1 MLVHYKLFV
10 SLLFVSVMSSCGTK
24 ATTKTGEN
32 EKKEMKNMNTQK
44 VKIDVWSDVVCPFCY
59 LGKNKLEQ
67 AVKKLNAQDKVE
79 IEWHSFQLD
88 SDFPM
93 GQSVNSTE
101 YLAQKKHIPTSQI
114 KGIQDYLTMQGKNY
128 GIDFQFEKSL
138 TFNTFNA
145 HRLLQWSKTLHR
157 SNEMKAALMYAYFTE
172 GADLSKNDVLLNVVA
187 AQGLDVSKAKE
198 ILASNTYHDEVE
210 KDLYEASKLGING
223 VPFFLINEKQVIS
236 GAQEDS
242 VFESVIS
249 NALKNLPSTNSSNNG
264 ATCTPA
270 AECK

>member
-1 MLVHYKLFV
+1 
-10 SLLFVSVMSSCGTK
+10 
-24 ATTKTGEN
+24 
-32 EKKEMKNMNTQK
+32 
-44 VKIDVWSDVVCPFCY
+44 
-59 LGKNKLEQ
+59 
-67 AVKKLNAQDKVE
+67 
-79 IEWHSFQLD
+79 
-88 SDFPM
+88 
-93 GQSVNSTE
+93 
-101 YLAQKKHIPTSQI
+101 
-114 KGIQDYLTMQGKNY
+114 MQGKNY

-172 GADLSKNDVLLNVVA
+172 GADLSKNDVLLNIVA

-249 NALKNLPSTNSSNNG
+249 NALKNLPSTHSSNNG

>member
-1 MLVHYKLFV
+1 MMNRILKLHLI
-10 SLLFVSVMSSCGTK
+10 LLACMMISCGTK
-24 ATTKTGEN
+24 ATTKTEI
-32 EKKEMKNMNTQK
+32 KDTKNMNTQK
-44 VKIDVWSDVVCPFCY
+44 VKIDIWSDVVCPFCY

-67 AVKKLNAQDKVE
+67 AIKKLNATDKVE

-88 SDFPM
+88 PDFPM
-93 GQSVNSTE
+93 NQSVGSTE
-101 YLAQKKHIPTSQI
+101 YLAQKKHIPASQI
-114 KGIQDYLTMQGKNY
+114 QGIQQYLTMQGKTY
-128 GIDFQFEKSL
+128 GIDFQFEKTL

-145 HRLLQWSKTLHR
+145 HRLLQWSKSLQR
-157 SNEMKAALMYAYFTE
+157 SNEMKAALMYAYFSE
-172 GADLSKNDVLLNVVA
+172 GADLSKTDVLLAIVA
-187 AQGLDVSKAKE
+187 KHHFDVEKAKE

-242 VFESVIS
+242 VFENVIS
-249 NALKNLPSTNSSNNG
+249 NALKNLPATPNANG
-264 ATCTPA
+264 AVCTPA

>member
-1 MLVHYKLFV
+1 MMLA
-10 SLLFVSVMSSCGTK
+10 CGSK
-24 ATTKTGEN
+24 ATTKTET
-32 EKKEMKNMNTQK
+32 KDSKNMNTQK
-44 VKIDVWSDVVCPFCY
+44 VKVDIWSDVVCPFCY

-67 AVKKLNAQDKVE
+67 AIKKLHAEDKIE

-88 SDFPM
+88 PDFPM
-93 GQSVNSTE
+93 NQSVSSID
-101 YLAQKKHIPTSQI
+101 YLAQKKHIPASQI
-114 KGIQDYLTMQGKNY
+114 QGIQQYLTMQGKNY
-128 GIDFQFEKSL
+128 GIDFQFEKTL

-145 HRLLQWSKTLHR
+145 HRLLQWSKTMQR
-157 SNEMKAALMYAYFTE
+157 SNEMKAALMLAYFSE
-172 GADLSKNDVLLNVVA
+172 GADLSKTDVLLEIVA
-187 AQGLDVSKAKE
+187 KHHFDVEKAKD

-242 VFESVIS
+242 VFENVIS
-249 NALKNLPSTNSSNNG
+249 NALKNLPSTPNANG
-264 ATCTPA
+264 AVCTPA